1 MAIDP
6 KDLWATLSPA
16 LQRQIVDEVAAVLAE
31 ASHEI
36 RAGQADAPGATSG
49 RVHPAVDD
57 HIRW

>member
-6 KDLWATLSPA
+6 KDLWAMLPAA

-36 RAGQADAPGATSG
+36 RADTASIPTIASLRPSWSAAG
-49 RVHPAVDD
+49 RRP
-57 HIRW
+57 